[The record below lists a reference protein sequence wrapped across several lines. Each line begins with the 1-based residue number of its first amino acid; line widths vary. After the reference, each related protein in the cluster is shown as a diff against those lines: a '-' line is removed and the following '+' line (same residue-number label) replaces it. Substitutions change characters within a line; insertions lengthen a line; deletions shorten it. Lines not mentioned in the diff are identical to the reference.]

1 MKQLQQRLGALTL
14 DKLDSGY
21 GITDAGFN
29 IRDFNS
35 IADYVKSRLQS
46 EDKFG
51 ANIDFTNNDP
61 LYQLSVPF
69 MELIAEMWE
78 VAEQDFYA
86 GSPKYAEGIPLTNT
100 GKYIGIGRKQ
110 PFSAIGIERFYGTA
124 GTKITKDIQ
133 IGTDGGVTF
142 LPTQEG
148 TITGTYIDL
157 PIQCTTSGAIGNTPA
172 NTITKVITPVIGLT
186 SITNPTETSKGED
199 EETDTNFRT
208 RYQESTELAS
218 GSTLDA
224 VKAILLTLTGV
235 QDVSIEEND
244 NDTIENGIPAH
255 SFETF
260 VYGGADND
268 VAQAI
273 FDKRPGGIKAFG
285 TTIVDVTDTQ
295 GRVFHIGFSRPTSV
309 PIWFKITKT
318 VDSTYPTDG
327 DTQIKTALLNYMKNI
342 KLGEDII
349 VYKIISLISNLNLS
363 GLLDIKVE
371 LSIDN
376 ITYVNTNQPINAEQ
390 VAITDIN
397 KVQVV

>member
-1 MKQLQQRLGALTL
+1 M

-21 GITDAGFN
+21 GVTETGFN

-35 IADYVKSRLQS
+35 IATYVKSRLQS
-46 EDKFG
+46 LDKFG
-51 ANIDFTNNDP
+51 ANIDFTSTDP
-61 LYQLSVPF
+61 LYQFSVPF
-69 MELIAEMWE
+69 IELIAEMWE
-78 VAEQDFYA
+78 VAEQDFYV
-86 GSPKYAEGIPLTNT
+86 GSPKYSEGVPLTNT

-110 PFSAIGIERFYGTA
+110 PFSAIGTERFTGTA
-124 GTKITKDIQ
+124 GTKITKDTQ
-133 IGTDGGVTF
+133 ISTETGVVF
-142 LPTQEG
+142 SPTQEG

-172 NTITKVITPVIGLT
+172 NTITKIITPVIGLT

-244 NDTIENGIPAH
+244 NDTEENGIPAH

-260 VYGGADND
+260 VYGGADSD
-268 VAQAI
+268 VAQSI
-273 FDKRPGGIKAFG
+273 FDKKPGGIKSYG
-285 TTIVDVTDTQ
+285 TTNVNVTDSQ
-295 GRVFHIGFSRPTSV
+295 GRVFNIGFSRPTSV

-318 VDSTYPTDG
+318 VDTTCPADG
-327 DTQIKTALLNYMKNI
+327 DTQIKTAVLNYMKNI

-371 LSIDN
+371 LSIDGT
-376 ITYVNTNQPINAEQ
+376 TYTDTNQAISTEQ
-390 VAITDIN
+390 VAITDVN

>member
-1 MKQLQQRLGALTL
+1 M
-14 DKLDSGY
+14 DKLESGY
-21 GITDAGFN
+21 GVTETGFN

-35 IADYVKSRLQS
+35 IATYVKSRLQS
-46 EDKFG
+46 LDKFG
-51 ANIDFTNNDP
+51 ANIDFTSTDP
-61 LYQLSVPF
+61 LYQFSVPF
-69 MELIAEMWE
+69 IELVTELWE
-78 VAEQDFYA
+78 VAEQDFYV
-86 GSPKYAEGIPLTNT
+86 GSPKYSEGVPLTNT

-110 PFSAIGIERFYGTA
+110 TFSATGTERFTGAA

-133 IGTDGGVTF
+133 IATETGIVF
-142 LPTQEG
+142 SPTQEG

-157 PIQCTTSGAIGNTPA
+157 PIQALTTGTIGNVPA
-172 NTITKVITPVIGLT
+172 NTITKIVTPTIGLT
-186 SITNPTETSKGED
+186 SITNPEETSKGQD

-260 VYGGADND
+260 VYGGADSD
-268 VAQAI
+268 IAQSI
-273 FDKRPGGIKAFG
+273 FDKKPGGIKSYG
-285 TTIVDVTDTQ
+285 TTTVNVTDSQ
-295 GRVFHIGFSRPTSV
+295 GRVFNIGFSRPTSIPV
-309 PIWFKITKT
+309 WFKITKT
-318 VDSTYPTDG
+318 VDATYPIGGLTDG
-327 DTQIKTALLNYMKNI
+327 DTQIKNAVLNYMKNI

-371 LSIDN
+371 LSIDGT
-376 ITYVNTNQPINAEQ
+376 TYTDTNQTVSTEQ
-390 VAITDIN
+390 VAITDSV